1 MNSFTSTWSRGLDL
15 KLILSFV
22 KIQMICE
29 SIWIDNSV
37 LLSLG
42 WLFGVY
48 MSIFDGVAS
57 LGLLGVL

>member
-42 WLFGVY
+42 WFFGVY
-48 MSIFDGVAS
+48 MLIFDGVAS